1 MTPRSRLTA
10 VSSCSNSSF
19 GIYRDTS
26 GTFDLQVGATLVT
39 MTPLVPGDSLSITI
53 DVGAGPFLFS
63 YVVFADRIKGLGGPT
78 GAGIFLEEARL
89 LNETL
94 VRDPRVCCWE
104 ICEINPLLDVVNTT
118 VENSLAVFQA
128 VVDTVVRRLGTR

>member
-1 MTPRSRLTA
+1 VDL
-10 VSSCSNSSF
+10 
-19 GIYRDTS
+19 IYV
-26 GTFDLQVGATLVT
+26 TFDVDSMDATICMGT
-39 MTPLVPGDSLSITI
+39 GTPSPH
-53 DVGAGPFLFS
+53 
-63 YVVFADRIKGLGGPT
+63 
-78 GAGIFLEEARL
+78 GIFLEEARL

-118 VENSLAVFQA
+118 VENSLGVFQA